1 MSEEILHNE
10 DKETLRRRLEQL
22 KREYERTAQRLQR
35 AEHHDATCRRVQN
48 RDSDHT
54 TFTQIDFSHTSESST
69 ETSSTPTPE
78 YSESHQNLQL
88 RTNVVAER
96 NSSGFSTVH
105 KIPAIQ
111 LQLAENASTP
121 PLYSPAC
128 RRSPAHRLRSK
139 RSRLRLQNK
148 EQESDTDISQEKERD
163 RSGDH
168 IREKGSECTDKE
180 SGQKGVRNEVKKE
193 EKDCEK
199 KKERNIKM
207 MPAEGDKKQDRPIGV
222 RTDCKIAK
230 ASQELEDDAKRKGHC
245 ELNSSVIQ
253 SDNKLLII
261 SSKENHLEIQ
271 NIHSSQEEVNVPLI
285 DRPVGKKIQSSSAVS
300 IQTSSYPQPSEAVQI
315 TDKSE
320 EMLKQTSQ
328 SFTDSNKG
336 YDDGIDIK
344 HSSSSSGIL
353 DSCTLVEGLP
363 FPVEYYIRTTR
374 RMAASHS
381 SIDLDA
387 VIYSQLTGG
396 RGRRRLSQSQ
406 VSSRGHMTPE
416 HSESVCKSTDQA
428 RCRGRGRRGRRGR
441 RRSTVCRPSC
451 AKAALDITISN
462 PASDSQAGSESLIE
476 SKSDTESPS
485 QSELILKQPQVESQ
499 PIQSPEPIVSLKTSP
514 DQGVTQDF
522 KQLTDSQLNFDSQ
535 LLVDSDVY
543 QARSRGKGQRGRRGR
558 RRSTIGRSSCAKA
571 ALDCTISN
579 PASDSQADSECLM
592 ESKSDT
598 ESPSQSQLILEQP
611 QTESWPIQSPE
622 PIVSLKTS
630 PERAVTQDFKQLTDS
645 QLNFDSQL
653 LVDSDVYQARSRGKG
668 QRGRRG
674 RRRSTIGRSSC
685 AKAALDC
692 TISNPAS
699 DSQADSECLMESKS
713 DTESPSQSQLIL
725 EQPQTESWPIQS
737 PEPIVSLKT
746 SPERAVTQDFKQLT
760 DSQLNFDSQLLVDSD
775 VYQARSRGKGQRG
788 RRGRRRSTIGR
799 FSCAKAALDCTI
811 SHSASDSQADS
822 ECLIES
828 KSDTESPSQS
838 QLVLERPQTKSW
850 LIQSPGPTVNLKAS
864 PEQGVTQDFKHL
876 PDSHLYFDTQL
887 LPGSNLYPIF
897 RRKRGQT
904 GRECQT
910 SSDKDDQSPLLPSL
924 ASLIQ
929 ALQEKDMKARLLAAV
944 DIQDFHLPDEDFGQL
959 KLKLLRS
966 STSAV
971 EPFAQRPLVYN
982 TRQSSRCQRMRGRI
996 SNCEVRYSESEL
1008 FTPEPLTTSS
1018 HEDSLPLC
1026 QSDPTDQSQTEIQ
1039 KGLNVVKEIKT
1050 ISSDLMDSRQFCQ
1063 TETDKRISNEKR
1075 VESSESENI
1084 GELHINQMLKESH
1097 MLSEKTSLCPEV
1109 LNLSPSLT
1117 PQMQKGQDPLLPSLG
1132 MSPHFLIPGSPIDL
1146 RSPLFTSSGV
1156 LRSPSSV
1163 SLKGC
1168 VSPESVSAKTSG
1180 IIKNSFFTRSGDQ
1193 GGSETQNQTQMS
1205 QETMTKDKQTVKP
1218 GTPSQNN
1225 TTLEYENVN
1234 GPERESSCISEK
1246 ELERECGFNT
1256 ESNLECGNKINCTPE
1271 NEVQIHSIPEPGSFK
1286 NLSESDIQTQNNFEI
1301 EVKTYKRPELRL
1313 EIQSNGVTNVKHFKS
1328 GNVGK
1333 TPVETTSLDTSTN
1346 RRTETTTGSDNNRTQ
1361 SEERNTDESNN
1372 RTLHE
1377 ETLTEAAGCSAVLQ
1391 EMHTFKAL
1399 EGGCVLDLCSV
1410 RWPSE
1415 DWCICVAGEWSVC
1428 LWAQTKGVQ
1437 PWSLL
1442 HTWTFA
1448 QPVMSLQEIP
1458 DSSGLLCVTLGHL
1471 EITEAR
1477 VLCCPSMDGTF
1488 SQNVVCKDTLQAVVG
1503 VSNCRLV
1510 CCSTPG
1516 DQQRVN
1522 VSTVTK
1528 EGRVVN
1534 TLPLV
1539 SAKQNIRTLAVVE
1552 GEKDALIGWTECK
1565 TLLIWSINSGQ
1576 LLQTINLEKTL
1587 TMTNCMKG
1595 YSYRGVLCVL
1605 LQNAGNVCD
1614 EESNASIFTLIAT
1627 NPLTGKH
1634 ITLTSI
1640 NYPDQHKQQLID
1652 GDVLGSGLVGVFQ
1665 SGHLAVW
1672 DLRGSVAKVIVVLD
1686 ELCRLARWAGPNTL
1700 LTGYLNGDVSVFHYK
1715 ST

>member
-10 DKETLRRRLEQL
+10 DKETLRRRLEHL

-54 TFTQIDFSHTSESST
+54 TFTQIDFSHTSESSI
-69 ETSSTPTPE
+69 ETSMPTPE
-78 YSESHQNLQL
+78 YSENHQNLQL
-88 RTNVVAER
+88 RTNIVAER
-96 NSSGFSTVH
+96 HSSGFSTVQ
-105 KIPAIQ
+105 KIPPIQ
-111 LQLAENASTP
+111 LQLSDIASTP

-128 RRSPAHRLRSK
+128 RRSPGHRLRSK

-148 EQESDTDISQEKERD
+148 ERESDTDISQEKERD
-163 RSGDH
+163 KSGDH

-180 SGQKGVRNEVKKE
+180 NGRKGVRNEVKKE

-199 KKERNIKM
+199 KKERKIKM
-207 MPAEGDKKQDRPIGV
+207 MPAEGEKKQD
-222 RTDCKIAK
+222 
-230 ASQELEDDAKRKGHC
+230 
-245 ELNSSVIQ
+245 SSVIQ
-253 SDNKLLII
+253 SDNKLLMI

-271 NIHSSQEEVNVPLI
+271 NIHCSQEEVNVPLI
-285 DRPVGKKIQSSSAVS
+285 DRPVEKNIQSSSAVS
-300 IQTSSYPQPSEAVQI
+300 IQTSSFPQPSEPVQI

-320 EMLKQTSQ
+320 EMLNQTNQ

-336 YDDGIDIK
+336 YDDRIDIK
-344 HSSSSSGIL
+344 HSSFSSGIL

-406 VSSRGHMTPE
+406 VSGRGHMTPE
-416 HSESVCKSTDQA
+416 HSESVSKSTDQA
-428 RCRGRGRRGRRGR
+428 RRRGRGRRGRRGR
-441 RRSTVCRPSC
+441 RSSTVCRPSC
-451 AKAALDITISN
+451 AKAALDNTISN
-462 PASDSQAGSESLIE
+462 PASDSQADSESLIE

-485 QSELILKQPQVESQ
+485 QSQLVLERQQTESW
-499 PIQSPEPIVSLKTSP
+499 PIQSPGPIVSLKTSP
-514 DQGVTQDF
+514 EQGVTQDL
-522 KQLTDSQLNFDSQ
+522 KHLPDNQLYFDSQ
-535 LLVDSDVY
+535 LLVDSDLY
-543 QARSRGKGQRGRRGR
+543 QASSRGKGQRGRRGR

-571 ALDCTISN
+571 ALDCTIPH
-579 PASDSQADSECLM
+579 PASDSQADSE
-592 ESKSDT
+592 S
-598 ESPSQSQLILEQP
+598 
-611 QTESWPIQSPE
+611 
-622 PIVSLKTS
+622 
-630 PERAVTQDFKQLTDS
+630 
-645 QLNFDSQL
+645 
-653 LVDSDVYQARSRGKG
+653 
-668 QRGRRG
+668 
-674 RRRSTIGRSSC
+674 
-685 AKAALDC
+685 
-692 TISNPAS
+692 
-699 DSQADSECLMESKS
+699 
-713 DTESPSQSQLIL
+713 
-725 EQPQTESWPIQS
+725 
-737 PEPIVSLKT
+737 
-746 SPERAVTQDFKQLT
+746 
-760 DSQLNFDSQLLVDSD
+760 
-775 VYQARSRGKGQRG
+775 
-788 RRGRRRSTIGR
+788 
-799 FSCAKAALDCTI
+799 
-811 SHSASDSQADS
+811 
-822 ECLIES
+822 LIES

-838 QLVLERPQTKSW
+838 QLVLERPQTEPW
-850 LIQSPGPTVNLKAS
+850 PIQSPGPIVSLKTS

-876 PDSHLYFDTQL
+876 PDSQLYFDSQL
-887 LPGSNLYPIF
+887 LPGSNVYPIF

-904 GRECQT
+904 GREFQT
-910 SSDKDDQSPLLPSL
+910 SSNKDDQSPLLPSL

-982 TRQSSRCQRMRGRI
+982 TRQRSRCQRVSGRI
-996 SNCEVRYSESEL
+996 SNCEVRCSEREL

-1026 QSDPTDQSQTEIQ
+1026 HSDPTDQSQTEIQ
-1039 KGLNVVKEIKT
+1039 KDLNVVNETKT

-1063 TETDKRISNEKR
+1063 TETDKGISNEKK

-1084 GELHINQMLKESH
+1084 SELHINQMLKESH
-1097 MLSEKTSLCPEV
+1097 MLSENTSLCPEI

-1117 PQMQKGQDPLLPSLG
+1117 PQIQKGQDPLLPSLG

-1146 RSPLFTSSGV
+1146 RSPLFSSSGV

-1168 VSPESVSAKTSG
+1168 VSPESVSGKTSG
-1180 IIKNSFFTRSGDQ
+1180 IIKNSFFTRSGDH
-1193 GGSETQNQTQMS
+1193 GGSETQNQTPMS
-1205 QETMTKDKQTVKP
+1205 QEIMTKVKKNVKP
-1218 GTPSQNN
+1218 GTPSRNN
-1225 TTLEYENVN
+1225 TTLEYENLN

-1246 ELERECGFNT
+1246 ELERECGFDT
-1256 ESNLECGNKINCTPE
+1256 ESNLEYGNKINCTPE
-1271 NEVQIHSIPEPGSFK
+1271 NEVQLSQK
-1286 NLSESDIQTQNNFEI
+1286 NLSESEIQIQNNFA
-1301 EVKTYKRPELRL
+1301 VT
-1313 EIQSNGVTNVKHFKS
+1313 SNAVTNVKQFES
-1328 GNVGK
+1328 GNVGQ
-1333 TPVETTSLDTSTN
+1333 TPVETTSLETSTN
-1346 RRTETTTGSDNNRTQ
+1346 QRTESTTVSDNNRTHP
-1361 SEERNTDESNN
+1361 EERNTDESNN

-1377 ETLTEAAGCSAVLQ
+1377 ETLTATSLSDAAGCSAVLQ

-1399 EGGCVLDLCSV
+1399 EGGCVLDLCLL
-1410 RWPSE
+1410 RWPSG

-1428 LWAQTKGVQ
+1428 LWAQMKGVQ

-1448 QPVMSLQEIP
+1448 QPVISLQEIP

-1503 VSNCRLV
+1503 VSKCRLV
-1510 CCSTPG
+1510 CCSAPG

-1522 VSTVTK
+1522 VLTVTQ
-1528 EGRVVN
+1528 EGRVGN
-1534 TLPLV
+1534 TLPFV

-1614 EESNASIFTLIAT
+1614 EESNACLFTLIAT

-1672 DLRGSVAKVIVVLD
+1672 DLRGSVAKVVVVLD

>member
-10 DKETLRRRLEQL
+10 DKETLRRRLEHL

-54 TFTQIDFSHTSESST
+54 TFTQIDFSHTSESSI
-69 ETSSTPTPE
+69 ETSSMPTPE
-78 YSESHQNLQL
+78 YSENHQNLQL
-88 RTNVVAER
+88 QTNIVAGR
-96 NSSGFSTVH
+96 NSSGFSTVQ

-111 LQLAENASTP
+111 LQLAEIASTP
-121 PLYSPAC
+121 PLCSPAC

-148 EQESDTDISQEKERD
+148 ERESDTDISQEKERD
-163 RSGDH
+163 RRGDH
-168 IREKGSECTDKE
+168 IHEKGSECTDKE
-180 SGQKGVRNEVKKE
+180 NGWKGVRNE
-193 EKDCEK
+193 DCEK
-199 KKERNIKM
+199 KKERKIKM
-207 MPAEGDKKQDRPIGV
+207 MPAEGEKNQDRPIGV

-230 ASQELEDDAKRKGHC
+230 ASQELEDDVKREGHC

-253 SDNKLLII
+253 SDYKLLMI
-261 SSKENHLEIQ
+261 SSIENHLEIQ
-271 NIHSSQEEVNVPLI
+271 NIHCSQEEVNVPLI
-285 DRPVGKKIQSSSAVS
+285 DRPVEKKIQSSSAVS
-300 IQTSSYPQPSEAVQI
+300 IQTSSFPQASEAVQI

-320 EMLKQTSQ
+320 EMLKQTNQ
-328 SFTDSNKG
+328 SFTDTNKD
-336 YDDGIDIK
+336 YDDRIDIK
-344 HSSSSSGIL
+344 HSSFSSGIL

-406 VSSRGHMTPE
+406 VSGRGHVTPE
-416 HSESVCKSTDQA
+416 RSESVCKSTDQV
-428 RCRGRGRRGRRGR
+428 RRRGRGRRGRRGH

-462 PASDSQAGSESLIE
+462 PASDSQADSESLIE
-476 SKSDTESPS
+476 SKSDTESLS
-485 QSELILKQPQVESQ
+485 LSELVLEQPQVESR
-499 PIQSPEPIVSLKTSP
+499 PIQSPGPIVSLKTSP
-514 DQGVTQDF
+514 EQGVTQDF
-522 KQLTDSQLNFDSQ
+522 KHLPDSQLYFDSQ
-535 LLVDSDVY
+535 LLVDSDLY
-543 QARSRGKGQRGRRGR
+543 QARCRGKGQRGRRGR
-558 RRSTIGRSSCAKA
+558 RRSTIGRSACA
-571 ALDCTISN
+571 T
-579 PASDSQADSECLM
+579 
-592 ESKSDT
+592 
-598 ESPSQSQLILEQP
+598 
-611 QTESWPIQSPE
+611 
-622 PIVSLKTS
+622 
-630 PERAVTQDFKQLTDS
+630 
-645 QLNFDSQL
+645 
-653 LVDSDVYQARSRGKG
+653 
-668 QRGRRG
+668 
-674 RRRSTIGRSSC
+674 
-685 AKAALDC
+685 
-692 TISNPAS
+692 
-699 DSQADSECLMESKS
+699 
-713 DTESPSQSQLIL
+713 
-725 EQPQTESWPIQS
+725 
-737 PEPIVSLKT
+737 
-746 SPERAVTQDFKQLT
+746 
-760 DSQLNFDSQLLVDSD
+760 
-775 VYQARSRGKGQRG
+775 
-788 RRGRRRSTIGR
+788 
-799 FSCAKAALDCTI
+799 AALDCTI
-811 SHSASDSQADS
+811 SHPANDSQADS
-822 ECLIES
+822 ESLIES

-850 LIQSPGPTVNLKAS
+850 LIQSPGPTVNLKTSPEQGVTQDFKQLPDSQLYFDSQLLVDSDLYQARCRGKGQRGRRGRRRSTICRSSCAKAALDCTISHPASDSQADSESLIESKSDTESPSQSQLVLERPQTKSCLIQSPGPTVNLKTS

-876 PDSHLYFDTQL
+876 PDSQLYFDSQL

-904 GRECQT
+904 GREFQT
-910 SSDKDDQSPLLPSL
+910 SSNKDDQSPLLPSL

-966 STSAV
+966 SASAV

-982 TRQSSRCQRMRGRI
+982 TRQRSRCQRVSGRI
-996 SNCEVRYSESEL
+996 SNCEVRYLESEL

-1026 QSDPTDQSQTEIQ
+1026 QPDPTDQSQTEIQ
-1039 KGLNVVKEIKT
+1039 KGLNVVNEIKT
-1050 ISSDLMDSRQFCQ
+1050 ISSDLMDSRQFFQ
-1063 TETDKRISNEKR
+1063 TETDKGISNEKR
-1075 VESSESENI
+1075 VKSSESENI
-1084 GELHINQMLKESH
+1084 SELHINQMLKESH
-1097 MLSEKTSLCPEV
+1097 MLSENTSLCPEI

-1117 PQMQKGQDPLLPSLG
+1117 PQIQKGQDPLLPSLG

-1146 RSPLFTSSGV
+1146 RSPLFSSSGV

-1180 IIKNSFFTRSGDQ
+1180 NIKNGFFTRSGDQ

-1205 QETMTKDKQTVKP
+1205 QETMTKVQKNVKP
-1218 GTPSQNN
+1218 GTPSHNN
-1225 TTLEYENVN
+1225 TTLEYENLN

-1246 ELERECGFNT
+1246 ELERECGFDT
-1256 ESNLECGNKINCTPE
+1256 ESNLECGNKIKCTPE
-1271 NEVQIHSIPEPGSFK
+1271 NEVQLHNIPEPGSFK
-1286 NLSESDIQTQNNFEI
+1286 NLSESEIQTQNDFEMEI
-1301 EVKTYKRPELRL
+1301 QTYKRPELRL
-1313 EIQSNGVTNVKHFKS
+1313 EIQSNATNVKQFES
-1328 GNVGK
+1328 GNVCQ
-1333 TPVETTSLDTSTN
+1333 TPVETISLDTSTN
-1346 RRTETTTGSDNNRTQ
+1346 RRTETTTVSGNNRTQ

-1377 ETLTEAAGCSAVLQ
+1377 ETPTATSFSDAAGCSAVLQ
-1391 EMHTFKAL
+1391 EIHTFKAL
-1399 EGGCVLDLCSV
+1399 EGGCVLDLCLV

-1428 LWAQTKGVQ
+1428 LWAQMKGVQ

-1477 VLCCPSMDGTF
+1477 VLCCPSLDGTF

-1522 VSTVTK
+1522 VLTVTQ

-1534 TLPLV
+1534 TLPFV

-1552 GEKDALIGWTECK
+1552 GEKDALIGWTECR

-1595 YSYRGVLCVL
+1595 YSYRGVLCAL

-1614 EESNASIFTLIAT
+1614 EKSNASLFTLIAT

-1672 DLRGSVAKVIVVLD
+1672 DLRGSVAKVVVVLD

>member
-163 RSGDH
+163 RSGDY

-180 SGQKGVRNEVKKE
+180 SGRKGVRNEVKKE

-199 KKERNIKM
+199 KKERQIKM
-207 MPAEGDKKQDRPIGV
+207 MSAEAEKNQDRPIGV

-230 ASQELEDDAKRKGHC
+230 ESQELEDDAKRKGHC

-285 DRPVGKKIQSSSAVS
+285 NRPVEKKIQSSSAVS
-300 IQTSSYPQPSEAVQI
+300 IQTSSFPQPSEPGQI

-320 EMLKQTSQ
+320 EMLKQTNQ

-344 HSSSSSGIL
+344 HSSFSSGIL

-406 VSSRGHMTPE
+406 VRSRGHMTPE

-451 AKAALDITISN
+451 AKAALDNTISN

-499 PIQSPEPIVSLKTSP
+499 PIQSPGPIVSLKTSP
-514 DQGVTQDF
+514 EQGVTQDF
-522 KQLTDSQLNFDSQ
+522 KQLTDSQLYFDSQ

-543 QARSRGKGQRGRRGR
+543 QGRSRGKGQRGRRGR

-571 ALDCTISN
+571 ALDCTISHR
-579 PASDSQADSECLM
+579 ASDSQADSECLM
-592 ESKSDT
+592 
-598 ESPSQSQLILEQP
+598 
-611 QTESWPIQSPE
+611 
-622 PIVSLKTS
+622 
-630 PERAVTQDFKQLTDS
+630 
-645 QLNFDSQL
+645 
-653 LVDSDVYQARSRGKG
+653 
-668 QRGRRG
+668 
-674 RRRSTIGRSSC
+674 
-685 AKAALDC
+685 
-692 TISNPAS
+692 
-699 DSQADSECLMESKS
+699 
-713 DTESPSQSQLIL
+713 
-725 EQPQTESWPIQS
+725 
-737 PEPIVSLKT
+737 
-746 SPERAVTQDFKQLT
+746 
-760 DSQLNFDSQLLVDSD
+760 
-775 VYQARSRGKGQRG
+775 
-788 RRGRRRSTIGR
+788 
-799 FSCAKAALDCTI
+799 
-811 SHSASDSQADS
+811 
-822 ECLIES
+822 ES

-944 DIQDFHLPDEDFGQL
+944 EIQDFHLPDEDFGKL

-1039 KGLNVVKEIKT
+1039 KGLNVVNEIKT

-1328 GNVGK
+1328 GNVGQ

-1346 RRTETTTGSDNNRTQ
+1346 RRTETTIGSDNNRTQ

-1442 HTWTFA
+1442 HTWTFG

-1686 ELCRLARWAGPNTL
+1686 ELCRLARWARPNTL

>member
-22 KREYERTAQRLQR
+22 KQEYERTAQRLQR
-35 AEHHDATCRRVQN
+35 AEHRDATCRRVEN

-54 TFTQIDFSHTSESST
+54 TFTQIDFSHTSESSI
-69 ETSSTPTPE
+69 ETPSMPTPE
-78 YSESHQNLQL
+78 YSENHQNLQL
-88 RTNVVAER
+88 RNNIVAER
-96 NSSGFSTVH
+96 NSSGFSTVQ

-111 LQLAENASTP
+111 LELAEIASTP

-148 EQESDTDISQEKERD
+148 ERESDTDISQEKERD
-163 RSGDH
+163 RSGDQ

-180 SGQKGVRNEVKKE
+180 NGRKGVRNEVKKE
-193 EKDCEK
+193 EKGCEK
-199 KKERNIKM
+199 KKERNMKM
-207 MPAEGDKKQDRPIGV
+207 MPAEGKKNQYRPIGV

-230 ASQELEDDAKRKGHC
+230 ASQELEDGAKREGRC

-253 SDNKLLII
+253 SDNKLLMI

-271 NIHSSQEEVNVPLI
+271 NIHCSQEEVNIPLI
-285 DRPVGKKIQSSSAVS
+285 DRPVEKKIQSSSAVS
-300 IQTSSYPQPSEAVQI
+300 IQTSSFPQSSKAVQI

-320 EMLKQTSQ
+320 EMLKQTNQ

-336 YDDGIDIK
+336 YDDRIDIK
-344 HSSSSSGIL
+344 HSSFSSGIL

-374 RMAASHS
+374 RMAASQS

-406 VSSRGHMTPE
+406 VSGREHMTPE
-416 HSESVCKSTDQA
+416 RSVCKSTDQA
-428 RCRGRGRRGRRGR
+428 RCGGRGRRGRRGR
-441 RRSTVCRPSC
+441 RRSTICRPSC

-462 PASDSQAGSESLIE
+462 PASDSQADSESLIE

-485 QSELILKQPQVESQ
+485 QSELVLEQPQVESR
-499 PIQSPEPIVSLKTSP
+499 PIQSPGPIVSLKTSP
-514 DQGVTQDF
+514 EQGVTQDF
-522 KQLTDSQLNFDSQ
+522 KQLPDSQLYFDSQ
-535 LLVDSDVY
+535 LLVDSDLY
-543 QARSRGKGQRGRRGR
+543 QARCRGRGRRGRRGR

-571 ALDCTISN
+571 ALDCTISH
-579 PASDSQADSECLM
+579 PASVSQADSE
-592 ESKSDT
+592 
-598 ESPSQSQLILEQP
+598 
-611 QTESWPIQSPE
+611 
-622 PIVSLKTS
+622 SL
-630 PERAVTQDFKQLTDS
+630 L
-645 QLNFDSQL
+645 
-653 LVDSDVYQARSRGKG
+653 
-668 QRGRRG
+668 
-674 RRRSTIGRSSC
+674 
-685 AKAALDC
+685 
-692 TISNPAS
+692 
-699 DSQADSECLMESKS
+699 
-713 DTESPSQSQLIL
+713 
-725 EQPQTESWPIQS
+725 
-737 PEPIVSLKT
+737 
-746 SPERAVTQDFKQLT
+746 
-760 DSQLNFDSQLLVDSD
+760 
-775 VYQARSRGKGQRG
+775 
-788 RRGRRRSTIGR
+788 
-799 FSCAKAALDCTI
+799 
-811 SHSASDSQADS
+811 
-822 ECLIES
+822 ES

-850 LIQSPGPTVNLKAS
+850 LIQSPGPTMNLKTS

-876 PDSHLYFDTQL
+876 PDSQLYFDSQL

-897 RRKRGQT
+897 RRKRRQT
-904 GRECQT
+904 GREFQT
-910 SSDKDDQSPLLPSL
+910 SSNKDDQSPLLPSL

-929 ALQEKDMKARLLAAV
+929 ALQEKDMKSRLLAAV
-944 DIQDFHLPDEDFGQL
+944 DIQDFHLPDKDFGQL

-982 TRQSSRCQRMRGRI
+982 TRQSRRCQRDSGRI
-996 SNCEVRYSESEL
+996 SNCEARYSESEL

-1018 HEDSLPLC
+1018 HEDSLPLR
-1026 QSDPTDQSQTEIQ
+1026 QSDPTEQSQSEIQ
-1039 KGLNVVKEIKT
+1039 KGLNVVNETKT

-1063 TETDKRISNEKR
+1063 TETDKRISNEKK

-1084 GELHINQMLKESH
+1084 SELHINQMLKESH
-1097 MLSEKTSLCPEV
+1097 MLSENTSLCPEI

-1117 PQMQKGQDPLLPSLG
+1117 PQIQKGQDPLLPSLG

-1146 RSPLFTSSGV
+1146 RSPLFSSSGV

-1163 SLKGC
+1163 SLKGGA
-1168 VSPESVSAKTSG
+1168 SPESVW
-1180 IIKNSFFTRSGDQ
+1180 IIKNCFFTRSGDQ
-1193 GGSETQNQTQMS
+1193 GGSETQNQTEMS
-1205 QETMTKDKQTVKP
+1205 QETMTKVKKTVKP

-1225 TTLEYENVN
+1225 TTLEYENLN
-1234 GPERESSCISEK
+1234 GTERESSCILEK
-1246 ELERECGFNT
+1246 ELVRECAFDT
-1256 ESNLECGNKINCTPE
+1256 ESNLKCENKINCTPE
-1271 NEVQIHSIPEPGSFK
+1271 NEVELHNIPEPGIFK
-1286 NLSESDIQTQNNFEI
+1286 TLSESEIQTQNNFEM
-1301 EVKTYKRPELRL
+1301 EVKTYKCPELRL
-1313 EIQSNGVTNVKHFKS
+1313 EIQSNAVTNVKQFIS
-1328 GNVGK
+1328 GNVGQ

-1377 ETLTEAAGCSAVLQ
+1377 ETLIATSFSDAAGCSAVLQ

-1399 EGGCVLDLCSV
+1399 EGGCVLDLCLV

-1415 DWCICVAGEWSVC
+1415 DWCICVAGEWCVC
-1428 LWAQTKGVQ
+1428 LWAQMKGVQ

-1522 VSTVTK
+1522 VLTVTQ

-1534 TLPLV
+1534 TLPFV

-1565 TLLIWSINSGQ
+1565 TLLIWKINSGQ

-1587 TMTNCMKG
+1587 TMTNCIKG

-1614 EESNASIFTLIAT
+1614 EDSNASLFTLIAT

-1634 ITLTSI
+1634 ITLISI
-1640 NYPDQHKQQLID
+1640 KFPDQHKLQLID

-1672 DLRGSVAKVIVVLD
+1672 DLKGSMAKVVVVLD